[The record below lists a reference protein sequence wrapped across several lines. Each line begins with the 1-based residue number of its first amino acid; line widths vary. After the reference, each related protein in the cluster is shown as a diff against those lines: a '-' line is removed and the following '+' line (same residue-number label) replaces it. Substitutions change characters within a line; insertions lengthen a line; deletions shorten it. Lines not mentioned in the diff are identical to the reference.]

1 MNSVRIA
8 PSLICADQCDLGRE
22 VARLEALGV
31 DELHIDL
38 LDGHFSP
45 SLPLG
50 LEAVRQLRSRTTLP
64 FDVHLMVEN
73 NEFFIHQLADLG
85 IQRLCFHF
93 ESALHVDRLLQ
104 QLSEAGIGAGIA
116 LKPATPLSVLE
127 YCLERIDY
135 LLLMLINPGFAGHK
149 GETQVPYAQRR
160 VAACRRFLDEKG
172 AGDVA
177 IEVDGR
183 VSFGNIPNLVAA
195 GADILVA
202 GTQSLF
208 HQEGDLRTN
217 LERMRKAAEAG
228 LQIRRSGSIESG

>member
-1 MNSVRIA
+1 MNPVRIA
-8 PSLICADQCDLGRE
+8 PSLICADQCNLERE

-50 LEAVRQLRSRTTLP
+50 LEAVKQLRSRTSLP
-64 FDVHLMVEN
+64 FDVHLMVED
-73 NEFFIHQLADLG
+73 NEFFIQQLGDLG

-93 ESALHVDRLLQ
+93 ESALHADRLLQ
-104 QLSEAGIGAGIA
+104 QLCEAGIGAGIA
-116 LKPATPLSVLE
+116 LKPATPLAVLE
-127 YCLERIDY
+127 YCVERIDY
-135 LLLMLINPGFAGHK
+135 VLLMLINPGFAGHK
-149 GETQVPYAQRR
+149 GETQVPYARQR
-160 VAACRRFLDEKG
+160 VAACRQFLDEKG
-172 AGDVA
+172 GGGIA

-183 VSFGNIPNLVAA
+183 VSFDNIPGLVAS

-208 HQEGDLRTN
+208 HQEGDLKSN
-217 LERMRKAAEAG
+217 LERMREAAEAG
-228 LQIRRSGSIESG
+228 LAARHN